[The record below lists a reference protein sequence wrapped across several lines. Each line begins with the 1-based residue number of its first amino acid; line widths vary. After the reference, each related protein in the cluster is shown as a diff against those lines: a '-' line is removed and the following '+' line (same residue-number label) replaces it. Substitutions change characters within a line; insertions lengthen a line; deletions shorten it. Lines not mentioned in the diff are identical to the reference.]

1 MKKVVLMVK
10 KALALAVLPLALV
23 LPAFFA
29 PVFAS
34 EMPEEAASANAGGPS
49 VSAQCAAV
57 IHMDT
62 GEVLFVKNGEERRA
76 MASTTKIMTA
86 LLTLEEAAIE
96 NREVEITREMVLV
109 EGSSMGLREG
119 DRLTLRDLA
128 VGMLT
133 VSGNDA
139 ANSAAIAI
147 SGSREAFV
155 ERMNQRAQELG
166 LENTH
171 FETPS
176 GLDGETHYST
186 ALDMAK
192 LAAAAMQ
199 NPDFAAIA
207 GSKTAKVTFLSP
219 EKAVTYQNHN
229 KLLSLYEG
237 CTGVKTGYTKKAGR
251 CLVSA
256 AERDGV
262 RLVAVTLNAPD
273 DWNDHAALLDYGFS
287 KMTTLTFD
295 ESNYSCKAPV
305 AGVGEIT
312 VCGSSEAVTA
322 AIPVSQQGAVRRVVE
337 LERFLYAPVKK
348 GEQVG
353 KVRYV
358 LGERTV
364 AELPLLAAEN
374 ASLPER
380 KPSWWERVLAFFG
393 LAG

>member
-1 MKKVVLMVK
+1 MKKMIFAVK
-10 KALALAVLPLALV
+10 KTLALAVLPLALA

-29 PVFAS
+29 PVFAA
-34 EMPEEAASANAGGPS
+34 EAPQEVSSNTEGPS

-86 LLTLEEAAIE
+86 LLTLEEAAVQ

-219 EKAVTYQNHN
+219 EKTVTYQNHN

-295 ESNYSCKAPV
+295 ESNYSCKVPV

-322 AIPVSQQGAVRRVVE
+322 AVPVSQQGAVRRVVE
-337 LERFLYAPVKK
+337 LERFLYAPIKK

-353 KVRYV
+353 RVRYR
-358 LGERTV
+358 LGERTI

-374 ASLPER
+374 ASLPQR

>member
-1 MKKVVLMVK
+1 MKKMVFAVK
-10 KALALAVLPLALV
+10 KTLALAVLPLALV

-29 PVFAS
+29 PVFA
-34 EMPEEAASANAGGPS
+34 EEAPQEASSNTEGPS

-62 GEVLFVKNGEERRA
+62 GEVLFVKNGDERRA

-86 LLTLEEAAIE
+86 LLTLEEAAVE

-119 DRLTLRDLA
+119 DRLTFRDLA

-219 EKAVTYQNHN
+219 EKTVTYQNHN

-256 AERDGV
+256 AERDDV
-262 RLVAVTLNAPD
+262 RLVAVTLSAPD

-295 ESNYSCKAPV
+295 ESNYSCKVPV

-312 VCGSSEAVTA
+312 ACGSSEAVTA
-322 AIPVSQQGAVRRVVE
+322 ALPVSQQGAVRRVVE
-337 LERFLYAPVKK
+337 LERFLYAPIKK

-353 KVRYV
+353 TVRYL
-358 LGERTV
+358 LGERTI

-374 ASLPER
+374 ASLPQR
-380 KPSWWERVLAFFG
+380 NPSWWERVLAFFG
-393 LAG
+393 LTG